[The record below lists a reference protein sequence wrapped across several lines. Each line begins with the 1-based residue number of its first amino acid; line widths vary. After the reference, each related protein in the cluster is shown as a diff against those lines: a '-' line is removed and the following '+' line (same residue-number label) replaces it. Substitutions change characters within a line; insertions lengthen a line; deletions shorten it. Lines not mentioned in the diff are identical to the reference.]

1 MNNFREVIHL
11 DGFFVWNVFQM
22 RGKSGIYLEC
32 VPNKGQNLAFLEYIP
47 NDDKIKAR
55 EVNNMVEKRYVART
69 EYLDFLKRHQG
80 KHIIKVVSGVRR
92 SGKST
97 LFLLFREYLR
107 ASGVAPEQ
115 IITINFEDMANE
127 PLRDPHALYKYLTN
141 RLDDSKMTYIFLD
154 EIQYVTDFEKVVD
167 SLFIKDNVDLYI
179 TGSNAYFLSGEIATL
194 LTGRY
199 VQINML
205 PLSFKEFVEWH
216 KQNDLFTNDTDM
228 FNEYLKSSF
237 PYTLFV
243 QDEQE
248 RMEYLQGIYSTIVLT
263 DIVTRLKV
271 RDVPVLER
279 VIRTLFSDIGSAI
292 SISNIAN
299 TLKSAKLP
307 ADNKTIDRYVEGI
320 LNSLLMYKAKPYDIH
335 GRSILRAN
343 SKYYAVDLG
352 LRRLLLPDHQQD
364 YGHII
369 ENIVFLELKRRY
381 PYVYVGRSNDLEVD
395 FVALNVKNEARYFQV
410 ALTTLDEKVL
420 ERELRPLKQ
429 IHDSYPKYL
438 LTMDTLN
445 KDANYDGIQKM
456 NILDWL
462 LERD

>member
-1 MNNFREVIHL
+1 MVFI
-11 DGFFVWNVFQM
+11 WNVFQIK
-22 RGKSGIYLEC
+22 GKNS
-32 VPNKGQNLAFLEYIP
+32 AFLEYIP

-127 PLRDPHALYKYLTN
+127 SLRDPYALYKYLTN
-141 RLDDSKMTYIFLD
+141 RLDDGKMTYIFLD
-154 EIQYVTDFEKVVD
+154 EIQHVTDFEKVVD

-320 LNSLLMYKAKPYDIH
+320 LNSLLMYEAKPYDIH

-381 PYVYVGRSNDLEVD
+381 PHVYVGRSNDLEVD

>member
-1 MNNFREVIHL
+1 
-11 DGFFVWNVFQM
+11 
-22 RGKSGIYLEC
+22 
-32 VPNKGQNLAFLEYIP
+32 
-47 NDDKIKAR
+47 
-55 EVNNMVEKRYVART
+55 MVEKRYVART

-80 KHIIKVVSGVRR
+80 KQIIKVVSGVRR
-92 SGKST
+92 SGKT
-97 LFLLFREYLR
+97 ILFSQFQEYLR
-107 ASGVAPEQ
+107 SSGVAPEQ
-115 IITINFEDMANE
+115 IITINFENMANE
-127 PLRDPHALYKYLTN
+127 SLRDPYALYKYLTN
-141 RLDDSKMTYIFLD
+141 RLDDGKMTYIFLD
-154 EIQYVTDFEKVVD
+154 EIQHVTDFEKVVD

-216 KQNDLFTNDTDM
+216 KQHDLFTNDTDM

-299 TLKSAKLP
+299 TLKSAKLS

-320 LNSLLMYKAKPYDIH
+320 LNSLLMYEAKPYDIH

-381 PYVYVGRSNDLEVD
+381 PHVYVGRSNDLEVD

>member
-1 MNNFREVIHL
+1 MEFI
-11 DGFFVWNVFQM
+11 WNVFQI
-22 RGKSGIYLEC
+22 KD
-32 VPNKGQNLAFLEYIP
+32 KNLAFLEYIP

-69 EYLDFLKRHQG
+69 EYLNFLKRHQG

-107 ASGVAPEQ
+107 SSGVAPEQ

-127 PLRDPHALYKYLTN
+127 SLRDPYALYKYLTN
-141 RLDDSKMTYIFLD
+141 RLDDGKMTYIFLD

-381 PYVYVGRSNDLEVD
+381 PHVYVGRSNDLKVD

>member
-1 MNNFREVIHL
+1 MEFI
-11 DGFFVWNVFQM
+11 WNVFQI
-22 RGKSGIYLEC
+22 KD
-32 VPNKGQNLAFLEYIP
+32 KNLAFLEYIP

-69 EYLDFLKRHQG
+69 EYLNFLKRHQG

-127 PLRDPHALYKYLTN
+127 SLRDPYALYKYLTN
-141 RLDDSKMTYIFLD
+141 RLDDGKMTYIFLD

-381 PYVYVGRSNDLEVD
+381 PHVYVGRSNDLKVD

>member
-1 MNNFREVIHL
+1 MVFI
-11 DGFFVWNVFQM
+11 WNVFQIK
-22 RGKSGIYLEC
+22 GKNS
-32 VPNKGQNLAFLEYIP
+32 AFLEYIP

-69 EYLDFLKRHQG
+69 EYLDFLKKHQG
-80 KHIIKVVSGVRR
+80 KQIIKVVSGVRR

-127 PLRDPHALYKYLTN
+127 SLRDPYALYKYLTN
-141 RLDDSKMTYIFLD
+141 RLDNGKMTYIFLD
-154 EIQYVTDFEKVVD
+154 EIQHVTDFEKVVD

-320 LNSLLMYKAKPYDIH
+320 LNSLLMYEAKPYDIH

-381 PYVYVGRSNDLEVD
+381 PHVYVGRSNDLEVD

>member
-1 MNNFREVIHL
+1 MVFI
-11 DGFFVWNVFQM
+11 WNVFQIK
-22 RGKSGIYLEC
+22 GKNS
-32 VPNKGQNLAFLEYIP
+32 AFLEYIP

-69 EYLDFLKRHQG
+69 EYLNFLKRHQG

-127 PLRDPHALYKYLTN
+127 SLRDPYALYKYLTN
-141 RLDDSKMTYIFLD
+141 RLDDGKITYIFLD
-154 EIQYVTDFEKVVD
+154 EIQHVTDFEKVVD

-381 PYVYVGRSNDLEVD
+381 PHVYVGRSNDLEVD

>member
-1 MNNFREVIHL
+1 MVFI
-11 DGFFVWNVFQM
+11 WNVFQIK
-22 RGKSGIYLEC
+22 GKNS
-32 VPNKGQNLAFLEYIP
+32 AFLEYIP

-92 SGKST
+92 SGKT
-97 LFLLFREYLR
+97 ILFSQFQEYLR
-107 ASGVAPEQ
+107 SSGVAPEQ

-127 PLRDPHALYKYLTN
+127 SLRDPYALYKYLTDH
-141 RLDDSKMTYIFLD
+141 LDEGEMTYIFLD
-154 EIQYVTDFEKVVD
+154 EIQHVTDFEKVVD

-299 TLKSAKLP
+299 TLKSAKLS

-320 LNSLLMYKAKPYDIH
+320 LNSLLMYEAKPYDIH

-381 PYVYVGRSNDLEVD
+381 PHVYVGRSNDLEVD

-445 KDANYDGIQKM
+445 KNANYDGIQKM

>member
-1 MNNFREVIHL
+1 MVFI
-11 DGFFVWNVFQM
+11 WNVFQIK
-22 RGKSGIYLEC
+22 GKNS
-32 VPNKGQNLAFLEYIP
+32 AFLEYIP

-80 KHIIKVVSGVRR
+80 KQIIKVVSGVRR
-92 SGKST
+92 SGKT
-97 LFLLFREYLR
+97 ILFSQFQEYLR
-107 ASGVAPEQ
+107 SSGVAPEQ

-127 PLRDPHALYKYLTN
+127 SLRDPYALYKYLTDH
-141 RLDDSKMTYIFLD
+141 LDEGKMTYIFLD
-154 EIQYVTDFEKVVD
+154 EIQHVTDFEKVVD

-299 TLKSAKLP
+299 TLKSAKLL

-381 PYVYVGRSNDLEVD
+381 PHVYVGRSNDLEVD

>member
-1 MNNFREVIHL
+1 MVFI
-11 DGFFVWNVFQM
+11 WNVFQIK
-22 RGKSGIYLEC
+22 GKNS
-32 VPNKGQNLAFLEYIP
+32 AFLEYIP

-107 ASGVAPEQ
+107 SSGVAPEQ

-127 PLRDPHALYKYLTN
+127 SLRDPYALYKYLTN
-141 RLDDSKMTYIFLD
+141 RLDDGKMTYIFLD
-154 EIQYVTDFEKVVD
+154 EIQHVTDFEKVVD

>member
-127 PLRDPHALYKYLTN
+127 SLRDPYALYKYLTN
-141 RLDDSKMTYIFLD
+141 RLDDGKITYIFLD
-154 EIQYVTDFEKVVD
+154 EIQHVTDFEKVVD

-381 PYVYVGRSNDLEVD
+381 PHVYVGRSNDLEVD

>member
-80 KHIIKVVSGVRR
+80 KQIIKVVSGVRR
-92 SGKST
+92 SGKT
-97 LFLLFREYLR
+97 ILFSQFQEYLR
-107 ASGVAPEQ
+107 SSGVAPEQ

-127 PLRDPHALYKYLTN
+127 SLRDPYALYKYLTN
-141 RLDDSKMTYIFLD
+141 RLDDGKITYIFLD
-154 EIQYVTDFEKVVD
+154 EIQHVTDFEKVVD

-381 PYVYVGRSNDLEVD
+381 PHVYVGRSNDLEVD

>member
-1 MNNFREVIHL
+1 MVFIC
-11 DGFFVWNVFQM
+11 NVFQI
-22 RGKSGIYLEC
+22 KDKNS
-32 VPNKGQNLAFLEYIP
+32 AFLEYIP

-127 PLRDPHALYKYLTN
+127 PLRDPYALYKYLTN
-141 RLDDSKMTYIFLD
+141 RLDDGKMTYIFLD
-154 EIQYVTDFEKVVD
+154 EIQHVTDFEKVVD

>member
-1 MNNFREVIHL
+1 MVFI
-11 DGFFVWNVFQM
+11 WNVFQIK
-22 RGKSGIYLEC
+22 GKNS
-32 VPNKGQNLAFLEYIP
+32 AFLEYIP

-92 SGKST
+92 SGKT
-97 LFLLFREYLR
+97 ILFSQFQEYLR
-107 ASGVAPEQ
+107 SSGVAPEQ

-127 PLRDPHALYKYLTN
+127 SLRDPYALYKYLTDH
-141 RLDDSKMTYIFLD
+141 LDEGEMTYIFLD
-154 EIQYVTDFEKVVD
+154 EIQHVTDFEKVVD

-299 TLKSAKLP
+299 TLKSAKLS

-381 PYVYVGRSNDLEVD
+381 PHVYVGRSNDLEVD

-445 KDANYDGIQKM
+445 KNANYDGIQKM

>member
-1 MNNFREVIHL
+1 MVFI
-11 DGFFVWNVFQM
+11 WNVFQI
-22 RGKSGIYLEC
+22 KDKNS
-32 VPNKGQNLAFLEYIP
+32 AFLEYIP

-92 SGKST
+92 SGKSI
-97 LFLLFREYLR
+97 LFSQFQEYLR
-107 ASGVAPEQ
+107 SSGVAPEQ

-127 PLRDPHALYKYLTN
+127 SLRDPYALYKYLTN
-141 RLDDSKMTYIFLD
+141 RLDDGKMTYIFLD
-154 EIQYVTDFEKVVD
+154 EIQHVTDFEKVVD

-320 LNSLLMYKAKPYDIH
+320 LNSLLMYEAKPYDIH

-381 PYVYVGRSNDLEVD
+381 PHVYVGRSNDLEVD

>member
-1 MNNFREVIHL
+1 
-11 DGFFVWNVFQM
+11 
-22 RGKSGIYLEC
+22 
-32 VPNKGQNLAFLEYIP
+32 
-47 NDDKIKAR
+47 
-55 EVNNMVEKRYVART
+55 MVEKRYVART

-80 KHIIKVVSGVRR
+80 KQIIKVVSGVRR
-92 SGKST
+92 SGKT
-97 LFLLFREYLR
+97 ILFSQFQEYLR
-107 ASGVAPEQ
+107 SSGVAPEQ

-127 PLRDPHALYKYLTN
+127 SLRDPYALYKYLTDH
-141 RLDDSKMTYIFLD
+141 LDEGEMTYIFLD
-154 EIQYVTDFEKVVD
+154 EIQHVTDFEKVVD

-263 DIVTRLKV
+263 DIVIRLKV

-320 LNSLLMYKAKPYDIH
+320 LNSLLMYEAKPYDIH

-381 PYVYVGRSNDLEVD
+381 PHVYVGRSNDLEVD

>member
-1 MNNFREVIHL
+1 MVFI
-11 DGFFVWNVFQM
+11 WNVFQI
-22 RGKSGIYLEC
+22 KDKNS
-32 VPNKGQNLAFLEYIP
+32 AFLEYIP

-107 ASGVAPEQ
+107 SSGVAPEQ

-127 PLRDPHALYKYLTN
+127 SLRDPYALYKYLTN
-141 RLDDSKMTYIFLD
+141 RLDDGKMTYIFLD
-154 EIQYVTDFEKVVD
+154 EIQHVTDFEKVVD

-299 TLKSAKLP
+299 TLKSAKLS

-320 LNSLLMYKAKPYDIH
+320 LNSLLMYEAKPYDIH

-381 PYVYVGRSNDLEVD
+381 PHVYVGRSNDLEVD

>member
-1 MNNFREVIHL
+1 MVFI
-11 DGFFVWNVFQM
+11 WNVFQI
-22 RGKSGIYLEC
+22 KDKNS
-32 VPNKGQNLAFLEYIP
+32 AFLEYIP

-127 PLRDPHALYKYLTN
+127 PLRDPYALYKYLTN
-141 RLDDSKMTYIFLD
+141 RLDDGKMTYIFLD
-154 EIQYVTDFEKVVD
+154 EIQHVTDFEKVVD

-381 PYVYVGRSNDLEVD
+381 PHVYVGRSNDLEVD
-395 FVALNVKNEARYFQV
+395 FVALNIKNEARYFQV